1 MSNSYT
7 MHYEVRGDT

>member
-7 MHYEVRGDT
+7 NLK